1 MKFSL
6 SLLPLAWSISSVS
19 ADNRRI
25 RNHISIG
32 AVNGPNTRTIH
43 REERR
48 FFVEPMDQT
57 ELMNKLRFQNMND
70 DFFGGQKVSTNHN
83 ELHGNQITNKMCPM
97 TS

>member
-19 ADNRRI
+19 AKKRRI

-32 AVNGPNTRTIH
+32 AGANTRTIH
-43 REERR
+43 RDENRLR
-48 FFVEPMDQT
+48 KPMNQDQT
-57 ELMNKLRFQNMND
+57 ELMNKLRFNG
-70 DFFGGQKVSTNHN
+70 DFFGGQTVSTNHN
-83 ELHGNQITNKMCPM
+83 ELHGNQIATKTCPM